1 MKKNNSMRAAGG
13 LMIATM
19 LTTSIVSGTYA
30 KYVTSDSAKDSAR
43 VAKFGV
49 TVAASGSLFDTS
61 YKNGDGT
68 ITVVSSTDEKVVAP
82 GTKSDEAL
90 TFSISGKPEV
100 SVNVAIDVVYEK
112 STSDVFLKAGTYPDM
127 TTGDPDDTFTLNA
140 DYHPIKYTLSKGS
153 DKILN
158 GGTMED
164 LKSALLVAHKAGFK
178 TLGIYEEHHKDE
190 IEEITEICERYGVE
204 VIDSMF
210 KRKPYE
216 VIEILDICKEKGLKI
231 SGNTFR
237 RNSTEFKTIVEECEK
252 QGIEPKG
259 TVFKYGDNVDT
270 DVIIPARYLNSSDPA
285 ELATHCME
293 DIDKDFASNVQEGD
307 IMIAGENFIFDDVQ
321 EVYVDEIE
329 K

>member
-61 YKNGDGT
+61 YENGDGT
-68 ITVVSSTDEKVVAP
+68 ITVVSSTNEKVVAP

-100 SVNVAIDVVYEK
+100 SVNVAIDVEYEE

-127 TTGDPDDTFTLNA
+127 TTDDPGDTFTLNA

-158 GGTMED
+158 GGTMKD
-164 LKSALLVAHKAGFK
+164 LKSALATAVNSNIGSNLELAD
-178 TLGIYEEHHKDE
+178 TLGEYS
-190 IEEITEICERYGVE
+190 ITWEWAFE
-204 VIDSMF
+204 
-210 KRKPYE
+210 
-216 VIEILDICKEKGLKI
+216 
-231 SGNTFR
+231 
-237 RNSTEFKTIVEECEK
+237 
-252 QGIEPKG
+252 QGQDQADTLLGDLAAG
-259 TVFKYGDNVDT
+259 TVNGIDAANYN
-270 DVIIPARYLNSSDPA
+270 LNTNIEFTVSV
-285 ELATHCME
+285 TQ
-293 DIDKDFASNVQEGD
+293 ID
-307 IMIAGENFIFDDVQ
+307 
-321 EVYVDEIE
+321 
-329 K
+329 

>member
-61 YKNGDGT
+61 YENGDGT

-90 TFSISGKPEV
+90 TFSISGEPEV
-100 SVNVAIDVVYEK
+100 SVKVAIDVEYEE

-127 TTGDPDDTFTLNA
+127 TTDDPGDTFTLNA

-158 GGTMED
+158 GGTMKD
-164 LKSALLVAHKAGFK
+164 LKSALATAVNSNIGSNMELAD
-178 TLGIYEEHHKDE
+178 TLGEYS
-190 IEEITEICERYGVE
+190 ITWEWAFE
-204 VIDSMF
+204 
-210 KRKPYE
+210 
-216 VIEILDICKEKGLKI
+216 
-231 SGNTFR
+231 
-237 RNSTEFKTIVEECEK
+237 
-252 QGIEPKG
+252 QGQDQADTLLGDLAAG
-259 TVFKYGDNVDT
+259 TVNGIDAANYN
-270 DVIIPARYLNSSDPA
+270 LNTNIEFTVSV
-285 ELATHCME
+285 TQ
-293 DIDKDFASNVQEGD
+293 ID
-307 IMIAGENFIFDDVQ
+307 
-321 EVYVDEIE
+321 
-329 K
+329 

>member
-30 KYVTSDSAKDSAR
+30 KYVTSDSATDTAR

-49 TVAASGSLFDTS
+49 TVEASGSLFDTS
-61 YKNGDGT
+61 YENGDGT

-100 SVNVAIDVVYEK
+100 SVNVAIDVVYEE

-158 GGTMED
+158 GGTMKD
-164 LKSALLVAHKAGFK
+164 LKSALATAVNSNIGSNIELAD
-178 TLGIYEEHHKDE
+178 TLGEYS
-190 IEEITEICERYGVE
+190 ITWEWAFE
-204 VIDSMF
+204 
-210 KRKPYE
+210 
-216 VIEILDICKEKGLKI
+216 
-231 SGNTFR
+231 
-237 RNSTEFKTIVEECEK
+237 
-252 QGIEPKG
+252 QGQDQADTLLGDLAAG
-259 TVFKYGDNVDT
+259 TVNGIDAANYN
-270 DVIIPARYLNSSDPA
+270 LNTNIEFTVSV
-285 ELATHCME
+285 TQ
-293 DIDKDFASNVQEGD
+293 ID
-307 IMIAGENFIFDDVQ
+307 
-321 EVYVDEIE
+321 
-329 K
+329 

>member
-1 MKKNNSMRAAGG
+1 MRAAGG

-61 YKNGDGT
+61 YENGDGT

-90 TFSISGKPEV
+90 TFSISGEPEV
-100 SVNVAIDVVYEK
+100 SVKVAIDVEYEE

-127 TTGDPDDTFTLNA
+127 TTDDPGDTFTLNA

-158 GGTMED
+158 GGTMKD
-164 LKSALLVAHKAGFK
+164 LKSALATAVNSNIGSNMELAD
-178 TLGIYEEHHKDE
+178 TLGEYS
-190 IEEITEICERYGVE
+190 ITWEWAFE
-204 VIDSMF
+204 
-210 KRKPYE
+210 
-216 VIEILDICKEKGLKI
+216 
-231 SGNTFR
+231 
-237 RNSTEFKTIVEECEK
+237 
-252 QGIEPKG
+252 QGQDQADTLLGDLAAG
-259 TVFKYGDNVDT
+259 TVNGIDAANYN
-270 DVIIPARYLNSSDPA
+270 LNTNIEFTVSV
-285 ELATHCME
+285 TQ
-293 DIDKDFASNVQEGD
+293 ID
-307 IMIAGENFIFDDVQ
+307 
-321 EVYVDEIE
+321 
-329 K
+329 

>member
-61 YKNGDGT
+61 YENGDGT
-68 ITVVSSTDEKVVAP
+68 ITVVSSTNEKDVAP

-100 SVNVAIDVVYEK
+100 SVNVAIDVEYEE

-127 TTGDPDDTFTLNA
+127 TTDDPGDTFTLNA

-158 GGTMED
+158 GGTMKD
-164 LKSALLVAHKAGFK
+164 LKSALATAVNSNIGSNLELAD
-178 TLGIYEEHHKDE
+178 TLGEYS
-190 IEEITEICERYGVE
+190 ITWEWAFE
-204 VIDSMF
+204 
-210 KRKPYE
+210 
-216 VIEILDICKEKGLKI
+216 
-231 SGNTFR
+231 
-237 RNSTEFKTIVEECEK
+237 
-252 QGIEPKG
+252 QGQDQADTLLGDLAAG
-259 TVFKYGDNVDT
+259 TVNGIDAANYN
-270 DVIIPARYLNSSDPA
+270 LNTNIEFTVSV
-285 ELATHCME
+285 TQ
-293 DIDKDFASNVQEGD
+293 ID
-307 IMIAGENFIFDDVQ
+307 
-321 EVYVDEIE
+321 
-329 K
+329 